1 MAIESKQ
8 SVLSTLS
15 VIIWSLMSLAMTKLL
30 LNQVQFLKTIF
41 LFINKWYVMI
51 NLNLH
56 RIERNIVMLNDVLP
70 LLNSILKYN
79 FFRFFERYV
88 LFNIKS
94 L

>member
-1 MAIESKQ
+1 
-8 SVLSTLS
+8 
-15 VIIWSLMSLAMTKLL
+15 
-30 LNQVQFLKTIF
+30 
-41 LFINKWYVMI
+41 MI

-94 L
+94 LSLFVTFKSSFNIIQSTKLKENINKK